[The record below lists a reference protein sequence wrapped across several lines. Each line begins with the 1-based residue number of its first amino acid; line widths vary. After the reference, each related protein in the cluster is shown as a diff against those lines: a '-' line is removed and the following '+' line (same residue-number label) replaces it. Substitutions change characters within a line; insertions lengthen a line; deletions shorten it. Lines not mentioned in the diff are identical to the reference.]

1 MIASQP
7 NGLITLKPKKE
18 YSQSQHAEKYQKLE
32 MEKKKT
38 RTVKKTF
45 QGPAIH
51 YHSVSMPIIEVM
63 HQDQQESPIT
73 VDEGDDER
81 EKQDTADVTQTAEI
95 R

>member
-1 MIASQP
+1 
-7 NGLITLKPKKE
+7 
-18 YSQSQHAEKYQKLE
+18 

-45 QGPAIH
+45 QGPIIR
-51 YHSVSMPIIEVM
+51 YQSVSMPLIEVM

-81 EKQDTADVTQTAEI
+81 EKQEPTDVTDTAEKG
-95 R
+95 

>member
-1 MIASQP
+1 
-7 NGLITLKPKKE
+7 
-18 YSQSQHAEKYQKLE
+18 

-45 QGPAIH
+45 QGPTIR
-51 YHSVSMPIIEVM
+51 YHSMSMPIIEVL

-81 EKQDTADVTQTAEI
+81 EKQEPTVVTETVET

>member
-1 MIASQP
+1 
-7 NGLITLKPKKE
+7 
-18 YSQSQHAEKYQKLE
+18 

-45 QGPAIH
+45 QGPIIR
-51 YHSVSMPIIEVM
+51 YHSMSMPIIEVL

-81 EKQDTADVTQTAEI
+81 EKQEPAAVSETAET

>member
-1 MIASQP
+1 
-7 NGLITLKPKKE
+7 
-18 YSQSQHAEKYQKLE
+18 

-45 QGPAIH
+45 QGPMVR
-51 YHSVSMPIIEVM
+51 YHSMSMPIIEVL
-63 HQDQQESPIT
+63 HQDQQESPFT

-81 EKQDTADVTQTAEI
+81 EKQEPPAVPETAET

>member
-1 MIASQP
+1 
-7 NGLITLKPKKE
+7 
-18 YSQSQHAEKYQKLE
+18 

-45 QGPAIH
+45 QGPIIR
-51 YHSVSMPIIEVM
+51 YHSMSMPIIEVL

-81 EKQDTADVTQTAEI
+81 EKQEPTAVPETAET